1 MMLRVHEA
9 VARARIAQ
17 AEWAGRPLKA
27 RLDALTRLGR
37 IFTRRRE
44 EVVEAVRA
52 ETGKPRVEALSEVL
66 AAVELL
72 HHYARVAPRV
82 LRPQQVDTGFLL
94 GKAAQVVREPWGVV
108 GAITPWNYPFLTPQ
122 DAITAA
128 VAAGNAVVVKP
139 SEFTPQAARIIPP
152 MTTEAGMPEGLVQVV
167 EGDGSVGAAL
177 VESGVDKVVFTGSTA
192 TGRKVMEMASRTL
205 TPVLLELGGN
215 DPAIVL
221 EDADLER
228 AAHGIAF
235 GTYFNAGQTC
245 LSTERVFVVD
255 AVYDAFVER
264 VTAVAAGLQAGEDD
278 AVDVSRLVTPAQRRI
293 VREQLRE
300 AVESGA
306 ILRVGTV
313 PAEEE
318 PRVVPPVVV
327 TDTAPDTALIRRE
340 TFGPVL
346 PVIRV
351 KDEDEAIR
359 QANATRYGLF
369 ASVWTRDLV
378 RGERVAGRIR
388 AGGVSV
394 NDTLVHYAVPGLPMG
409 GVGDSGFG
417 VRRGDDGLREMTRAR
432 TVMVHRWG
440 ARREF
445 YWFPYSS
452 RATRWVEAL
461 VVLRGHGW
469 IRGLPEA
476 LRVLRGREG

>member
-1 MMLRVHEA
+1 
-9 VARARIAQ
+9 
-17 AEWAGRPLKA
+17 
-27 RLDALTRLGR
+27 
-37 IFTRRRE
+37 
-44 EVVEAVRA
+44 
-52 ETGKPRVEALSEVL
+52 
-66 AAVELL
+66 
-72 HHYARVAPRV
+72 
-82 LRPQQVDTGFLL
+82 
-94 GKAAQVVREPWGVV
+94 
-108 GAITPWNYPFLTPQ
+108 
-122 DAITAA
+122 
-128 VAAGNAVVVKP
+128 
-139 SEFTPQAARIIPP
+139 
-152 MTTEAGMPEGLVQVV
+152 
-167 EGDGSVGAAL
+167 
-177 VESGVDKVVFTGSTA
+177 
-192 TGRKVMEMASRTL
+192 
-205 TPVLLELGGN
+205 
-215 DPAIVL
+215 
-221 EDADLER
+221 
-228 AAHGIAF
+228 
-235 GTYFNAGQTC
+235 
-245 LSTERVFVVD
+245 
-255 AVYDAFVER
+255 
-264 VTAVAAGLQAGEDD
+264 
-278 AVDVSRLVTPAQRRI
+278 
-293 VREQLRE
+293 
-300 AVESGA
+300 
-306 ILRVGTV
+306 
-313 PAEEE
+313 
-318 PRVVPPVVV
+318 VPPVVV
-327 TDTAPDTALIRRE
+327 TDTAPDTALIRHE